1 MNRFLKGVFL
11 LYLACTDAW
20 ATTQPDVVSL
30 GVFAYRPADIMAQR
44 YQPLADYLSEE
55 TGLDVRLELYDQAG
69 MKKAITGNQVDF
81 FLTNPSHFLVVRSEK
96 SLSGVLAT
104 LIRQQDSESTMSIG
118 GVILV
123 RKDQEG
129 IHSLTDVRKRVVLAP
144 GSHFLGGY
152 QTQALEL
159 LDAGVDLD
167 RHNKVV
173 FVGGHDR
180 VVEGLLAGDGEVGF
194 IRTGILEDL
203 SRNRPDIAEQFRVI
217 NRQNLRGYPFVAST
231 RLYPEWPLVSLPH
244 VELNIVR
251 SVASALFALDADH
264 PAARAAGLAGFAPP
278 ADYQAVENLARR
290 LRLPPY
296 EQVPEL
302 SWGEALYQYRYWVA
316 VVALLMF
323 ALAVAVAW
331 LGQQH
336 RKLRKQEGQLVSMA
350 HYDALT
356 GLPNRA
362 LLTDRLQQAIARIHR
377 QGGRL
382 ALAFIDLDQF
392 KPVND
397 QFGHEAGD
405 RLLVEI
411 SRRMRGELREQD
423 TLARLGGDE
432 FVALIIN
439 VEGDRGL
446 DSLLNRLLA
455 AVSAPVELAD
465 TQVQVSAS
473 VGVTVYPQ
481 GNRLD
486 GDQLIRQADQAMYR
500 AKQSGKNRYALFR
513 Q

>member
-1 MNRFLKGVFL
+1 
-11 LYLACTDAW
+11 
-20 ATTQPDVVSL
+20 
-30 GVFAYRPADIMAQR
+30 
-44 YQPLADYLSEE
+44 
-55 TGLDVRLELYDQAG
+55 
-69 MKKAITGNQVDF
+69 
-81 FLTNPSHFLVVRSEK
+81 
-96 SLSGVLAT
+96 
-104 LIRQQDSESTMSIG
+104 
-118 GVILV
+118 
-123 RKDQEG
+123 
-129 IHSLTDVRKRVVLAP
+129 
-144 GSHFLGGY
+144 
-152 QTQALEL
+152 
-159 LDAGVDLD
+159 
-167 RHNKVV
+167 
-173 FVGGHDR
+173 
-180 VVEGLLAGDGEVGF
+180 
-194 IRTGILEDL
+194 L
-203 SRNRPDIAEQFRVI
+203 SRNRPDIADQFRVI

-278 ADYQAVENLARR
+278 SDYQAVENLARR

-302 SWGEALYQYRYWVA
+302 SWAEALYQYRYWVA
-316 VVALLMF
+316 VVALLMT

-336 RKLRKQEGQLVSMA
+336 RKLRKQETQLVSMA

-356 GLPNRA
+356 GLPNRT
-362 LLTDRLQQAIARIHR
+362 LLTDRFQQAMARIHR

-439 VEGDRGL
+439 VEGDHGL
-446 DSLLNRLLA
+446 DSLLKRLLT

-465 TQVQVSAS
+465 TEVQVSAS

-513 Q
+513 

>member
-1 MNRFLKGVFL
+1 MIRYLFCTVMLCL
-11 LYLACTDAW
+11 LTADAW
-20 ATTQPDVVSL
+20 ATHSGGSIQL
-30 GVFAYRPADIMAQR
+30 GVFAYRPVDIMVQR
-44 YQPLADYLSEE
+44 YQPLTDYLSKK
-55 TGLDVRLELYDQAG
+55 TGLDVRLHIYDQAE
-69 MKKAITGNQVDF
+69 MERAITHNRVDF
-81 FLTNPSHFLVVRSEK
+81 FLTNPSHFLVVRNEK

-104 LIRQQDSESTMSIG
+104 LIRQQGEESTMSLG

-123 RKDQEG
+123 RKEQEG
-129 IHSLTDVRKRVVLAP
+129 INTLADIGKRTVLAP
-144 GSHFLGGY
+144 GPHYLGGY

-159 LDAGVDLD
+159 LDAGVDLS
-167 RHNKVV
+167 RRGKVV
-173 FVGGHDR
+173 YVGGHDS
-180 VVEGLLAGDGEVGF
+180 VVEGLLARDGEVGF
-194 IRTGILEDL
+194 VRTGILEEL
-203 SRNRPDIAEQFRVI
+203 SRDRPGLAGQFRVV

-244 VELNIVR
+244 VELDVVR
-251 SVASALFALDADH
+251 SVASALFSLNSDH

-278 ADYQAVENLARR
+278 ADYQSVENLARR

-296 EQVPEL
+296 DKVPEFT
-302 SWGEALYQYRYWVA
+302 WGEAVYQYRYWVA
-316 VVALLMF
+316 VIALLMT

-336 RKLRKQEGQLVSMA
+336 RKLRKQETQLVSMA

-356 GLPNRA
+356 GLPNRT
-362 LLTDRLQQAIARIHR
+362 LLTDRLRQAMAGIDR

-397 QFGHEAGD
+397 RFGHEAGD
-405 RLLVEI
+405 QLLVEI

-432 FVALIIN
+432 FVALMIN
-439 VEGDRGL
+439 VQGDRGL
-446 DSLLNRLLA
+446 DGLLHRLLS
-455 AVSAPVELAD
+455 AVSAPVVLQSGE
-465 TQVQVSAS
+465 VRVSAS
-473 VGVTVYPQ
+473 IGVALYPQ
-481 GNRLD
+481 QGSLD

-513 Q
+513 